1 MANPIALIPALPAG
15 TPIADR
21 VEAGK
26 QARKALPR
34 KELGRWRPSVDRPRP
49 VDLIKQ
55 QATTRIPQLVPI
67 RHARMA
73 VSPFTFFRGAA
84 IVMAADLGLSPH
96 TGLYSQLCGDAHLAN
111 LGVFGSAE
119 RNLVFDLN
127 DFDETS
133 PGPFE
138 WDLLRLA
145 ASFVLAARDNG
156 LGPLE
161 SVTAVKT
168 VATAYQRAA
177 ATAAGQPLL
186 TNFYS
191 MFTPEQIMTWAK
203 DSDMVTVDRTAE
215 RRMTKMVDKVRS
227 RDSWSAVRKL
237 TEVGPDGERRFL
249 TQPPLLIPLSV
260 AMRDFGFAGIDFQ
273 AIFDAFLLTLDID
286 RQALLS
292 RYQIIDMAHKVV
304 GVGSV
309 GLPAL
314 VGLLQGRD
322 ADDLLVLQFKAAEVS
337 VLEKWTSPSPF
348 AEHGQRVV
356 VGQRL
361 MQATGDPF
369 LGWVTGPGGVGVYGR
384 QLRDFKWSPDLAGLG
399 KLRLN
404 GYAAICGTAL
414 AMAHARAGDPIAIS
428 AYAGSGDV
436 FSQAIADF
444 AHTYADLVEA
454 DYADFTE
461 AIADGE
467 IPSAELGV

>member
-21 VEAGK
+21 VAAGK

-34 KELGRWRPSVDRPRP
+34 KDLGRWRPSSDRPRP

-73 VSPFTFFRGAA
+73 VSPFTFFRGSAV
-84 IVMAADLGLSPH
+84 VMAADLGLSPH

-145 ASFVLAARDNG
+145 ASFVLAARDNQ

-161 SVTAVKT
+161 GETAVRT
-168 VATAYQRAA
+168 LATAYQRAA
-177 ATAAGQPLL
+177 ATAAAQPLL
-186 TNFYS
+186 TNFYT
-191 MFTPEQIMTWAK
+191 MFTSEQIMTWAR
-203 DSDMVTVDRTAE
+203 DSDGVRFDSVAQK
-215 RRMTKMVDKVRS
+215 RMTKQVGKIRA

-237 TEVGPDGERRFL
+237 TEIGPDGERRFL

-273 AIFDAFLLTLDID
+273 AIYDVFLRTLDID

-292 RYQIIDMAHKVV
+292 RYQIIDVAHKVV

-322 ADDLLVLQFKAAEVS
+322 ADDLLVLQFKAAEAS
-337 VLEKWTSPSPF
+337 VLERWTAPSPF

-369 LGWVTGPGGVGVYGR
+369 LGWVTGPAGVGVYGR
-384 QLRDFKWSPDLAGLG
+384 QLRDFKWSPDLAGLD
-399 KLRLN
+399 KVRLN
-404 GYAAICGTAL
+404 GYAAICGKAL

-428 AYAGSGDV
+428 AYAGSGEV
-436 FSQAIADF
+436 FSQAISDF
-444 AHTYADLVEA
+444 AQTYANLVEA

-467 IPSAELGV
+467 IPAASPTS